1 MAAASSD
8 RGPENSHKKGEISG
22 RTSSRGSPLTAP
34 AAESDAGTIP
44 LPTWTKTL
52 GWCGV
57 AGLIYLLVCA
67 VSIISRGFAGLG
79 SDAAHAM
86 FAFAA
91 HPWVGL
97 SVGILGTVLIQS
109 STTTTAI
116 AVTAVGS
123 GALPIQGAIPII
135 LGANVGTTVTT
146 SLVALTFI
154 GNRTEFRRA
163 LGASTVHDF
172 YNWLALLIFFPIE
185 LIWHPLQHISGT
197 LTDALYGT
205 DWLPNPAHFN
215 FIRAATRPVEHGVI
229 HATSHVSSTLGP
241 LSTVVIGA
249 LLILVAVRY
258 LGKLLKLLM
267 VGRARDILIKAVG
280 RNPYL
285 AMASGMGV
293 TVVTQSSIITTSVLV
308 PFAGTGILT
317 PAQVYPVVGSNL
329 GTTFTVVFAAFA
341 GVGQDAKIGLQAAF
355 VHLIYNLCAI
365 VVIYVIPFLRPVP
378 LFCAE
383 NLARIASEHRW
394 VLAVYLGTV
403 FTHCP
408 PWSSCWWAC
417 SEYGVRRWNPS
428 GLKAPGQ
435 IHSARGHL

>member
-1 MAAASSD
+1 MAEATPDSGPDDSHQEGDASGRPPS
-8 RGPENSHKKGEISG
+8 RGPS
-22 RTSSRGSPLTAP
+22 AP
-34 AAESDAGTIP
+34 APENGTATAAGADL
-44 LPTWTKTL
+44 LPTRTKVL

-57 AGLIYLLVCA
+57 VGLIYLLICA

-79 SDAAHAM
+79 SDAAHTM

-91 HPWVGL
+91 NPWVGL

-123 GALPIQGAIPII
+123 GALSIQGAIPII

-154 GNRTEFRRA
+154 GNRAEFRRA

-185 LIWHPLQHISGT
+185 LLRHPLRHISGS

-205 DWLPNPAHFN
+205 GWLPNPAHLN
-215 FIRAATRPVEHGVI
+215 FIRGATRPVEHAVI
-229 HATSHVSSTLGP
+229 HATSHLSSTLGP
-241 LSTVVIGA
+241 LFTIVIGA
-249 LLILVAVRY
+249 GLILVAVRY

-280 RNPYL
+280 RNAYL

-293 TVVTQSSIITTSVLV
+293 TVVTQSSTITTSVLV

-317 PAQVYPVVGSNL
+317 PAQVYPVVVGSNL

-341 GVGQDAKIGLQAAF
+341 GVGPDAKIGLQAAF
-355 VHLIYNLCAI
+355 VHLIYNLFAI
-365 VVIYVIPFLRPVP
+365 LVIYVIPLLRPVP

-383 NLARIASEHRW
+383 YLARVASERRW
-394 VLAVYLGTV
+394 VLGVYLGTV
-403 FTHCP
+403 FIALP
-408 PWSSCWWAC
+408 ALVIVLV
-417 SEYGVRRWNPS
+417 GVV
-428 GLKAPGQ
+428 
-435 IHSARGHL
+435 

>member
-1 MAAASSD
+1 MAGATSD
-8 RGPENSHKKGEISG
+8 GGPEDSHKKGDVPG
-22 RTSSRGSPLTAP
+22 RTPSGGSALTAP
-34 AAESDAGTIP
+34 ATEGDAGAIQFP
-44 LPTWTKTL
+44 AWAKAL

-57 AGLIYLLVCA
+57 VGLIYLLICA

-79 SDAAHAM
+79 SDAAHTM

-97 SVGILGTVLIQS
+97 SVGVLGTVLIQS

-123 GALPIQGAIPII
+123 GALPIQGAIPVI

-154 GNRTEFRRA
+154 GDRAEFRRA

-185 LIWHPLQHISGT
+185 LIWHPLRHISGT

-205 DWLPNPAHFN
+205 HWLPNPAHFN
-215 FIRAATRPVEHGVI
+215 FIRAATRPVEHGVT
-229 HATSHVSSTLGP
+229 HATAHVSSTLGP
-241 LSTVVIGA
+241 LFTIVIGA
-249 LLILVAVRY
+249 VLILVAVRY

-267 VGRARDILIKAVG
+267 VGRARGILIKAVG
-280 RNPYL
+280 RNAYL
-285 AMASGMGV
+285 AMASGMGA
-293 TVVTQSSIITTSVLV
+293 TVVTQSSTITTSVLV

-317 PAQVYPVVGSNL
+317 PAQVYPVVVGSNL

-355 VHLIYNLCAI
+355 VHLVYNLFAI
-365 VVIYVIPFLRPVP
+365 VVIYVIPLLRPLP

-383 NLARIASEHRW
+383 NLARIVSAHRW
-394 VLAVYLGTV
+394 VLAVYLGTFFIALPALV
-403 FTHCP
+403 IVLV
-408 PWSSCWWAC
+408 
-417 SEYGVRRWNPS
+417 GM
-428 GLKAPGQ
+428 L
-435 IHSARGHL
+435 

>member
-1 MAAASSD
+1 M
-8 RGPENSHKKGEISG
+8 
-22 RTSSRGSPLTAP
+22 
-34 AAESDAGTIP
+34 
-44 LPTWTKTL
+44 
-52 GWCGV
+52 
-57 AGLIYLLVCA
+57 VCA

-79 SDAAHAM
+79 SDAAHTM

-109 STTTTAI
+109 PTTTTAI

-135 LGANVGTTVTT
+135 LGSNVGTTVTT

-154 GNRTEFRRA
+154 GDRTEFRRA

-172 YNWLALLIFFPIE
+172 YNWLALLIFFPVE
-185 LIWHPLQHISGT
+185 LIRHPLKHISGT
-197 LTDALYGT
+197 STNALYGT
-205 DWLPNPAHFN
+205 DWLPNPAHSN
-215 FIRAATRPVEHGVI
+215 FIRAATRPVEHAVI

-241 LSTVVIGA
+241 LFTIVIGA
-249 LLILVAVRY
+249 ALILVAVRY

-267 VGRARDILIKAVG
+267 VGRARDILIEAVG
-280 RNPYL
+280 RNACL

-293 TVVTQSSIITTSVLV
+293 TVVTRSSTITTSVPV
-308 PFAGTGILT
+308 SFAGTGILT
-317 PAQVYPVVGSNL
+317 PAQVYPVVVGSNL

-355 VHLIYNLCAI
+355 VHLIYNLFAI
-365 VVIYVIPFLRPVP
+365 VVIYVIPLLRPVP

-403 FTHCP
+403 FVALP
-408 PWSSCWWAC
+408 ALVIVLV
-417 SEYGVRRWNPS
+417 GV
-428 GLKAPGQ
+428 L
-435 IHSARGHL
+435 

>member
-1 MAAASSD
+1 MESAEKEPGIDGEAAD
-8 RGPENSHKKGEISG
+8 VR
-22 RTSSRGSPLTAP
+22 
-34 AAESDAGTIP
+34 
-44 LPTWTKTL
+44 LPTWAVVL

-57 AGLIYLLVCA
+57 VGLIYLLICA

-79 SDAAHAM
+79 NEAAHTL
-86 FAFAA
+86 FAFAE

-123 GALPIQGAIPII
+123 GALSLEGAIPII

-154 GNRTEFRRA
+154 GNRDEFRRA

-172 YNWLALLIFFPIE
+172 YNWLALLIFFPVE
-185 LIWHPLQHISGT
+185 LIWHPLQRVSEA

-215 FIRAATRPVEHGVI
+215 VVRGATRPVEQAVV
-229 HATSHVSSTLGP
+229 HASAHLSETLGP
-241 LSTVVIGA
+241 LFTIVIGA

-267 VGRARDILIKAVG
+267 VGRARAVLVKAVG
-280 RNPYL
+280 RNQYL

-293 TVVTQSSIITTSVLV
+293 TVVTQSSTITTSVLV

-317 PAQVYPVVGSNL
+317 PAQVYPVVVGSNL

-341 GVGQDAKIGLQAAF
+341 SVGQDARIGLQAAF
-355 VHLIYNLCAI
+355 VHLVYNLFSI
-365 VVIYVIPFLRPVP
+365 VAIYVVPLLRPLP

-383 NLARIASEHRW
+383 HLAAAASRRRW
-394 VLAVYLGTV
+394 VLAVYVGTV
-403 FTHCP
+403 FVALP
-408 PWSSCWWAC
+408 ALVIVLV
-417 SEYGVRRWNPS
+417 GV
-428 GLKAPGQ
+428 A
-435 IHSARGHL
+435 